1 MNSSPKS
8 RLARLAAIASITL
21 GGLLVATY
29 SYAQGTAVDKT
40 ALLTANTY
48 AIAVQRN
55 GVDISANFP
64 VASVKYGADGSDIR
78 TLKDGKQVP
87 LTWRFINPAQT
98 QLETVAP
105 GAEGT
110 QRWVVLELTDKVFR
124 KANMETGL
132 VVIHTAQP

>member
-1 MNSSPKS
+1 MNNTLSNTL
-8 RLARLAAIASITL
+8 RTMAALA
-21 GGLLVATY
+21 GMLVVT
-29 SYAQGTAVDKT
+29 SNFAQGTAVDKT
-40 ALLTANTY
+40 SLLTSHPY

-64 VASVKYGADGSDIR
+64 VASVKYGADGSDVR
-78 TLKDGKQVP
+78 TLKDGSQVP
-87 LTWRFINPAQT
+87 LTWRFINKEQT

-124 KANMETGL
+124 KANIDTGL
-132 VVIHTAQP
+132 VVIHMVKP